1 MRGTTKKLLA
11 AAALATAVVT
21 ATGGTGAADPTSLPA
36 ARDIVGVGDGVTQ
49 LVMNQLSADYN
60 ATIPSTDTTTP
71 RLYSW
76 DATGTS
82 PITTKTGATSIAR
95 PNGADAGIQAL
106 KNNTSTV
113 VDFARSSRGPALTDP
128 NTFDFVAFA
137 SDAVSWAA
145 KSGGNA
151 PANLTT
157 QNLKDI
163 YTCNVTTWEQIDPSL
178 PSTTIKPFLPQPGS
192 ALRTNFLW
200 KIGVSAFG
208 LCVTEG
214 VQENEGS
221 DAQLNDP
228 DALVPYSVG
237 HYVGQMYYGRGSGS
251 DVQGPLTIRNVNGDA
266 PVDTAK
272 KAINKNFVGGS
283 YVLSLYHVLRRSDWN
298 AADAHGAA
306 LRSVFGADGWICTNP
321 TALADITGFGF
332 LPLPPHACGSI
343 THS

>member
-49 LVMNQLSADYN
+49 PLMNQFSADYN
-60 ATIPSTDTTTP
+60 ATIPSSNTTTP

-82 PITTKTGATSIAR
+82 PITTKSGAASIAR
-95 PNGADAGIQAL
+95 PNGAGAGINVL
-106 KNNTSTV
+106 RNNTGAT
-113 VDFARSSRGPALTDP
+113 VDFVRSERGPASTDP
-128 NTFDFVAFA
+128 NTFDFVAYA
-137 SDAVSWAA
+137 RDAVSWAA

-157 QNLKDI
+157 QNLLDI
-163 YTCNVTTWEQIDPSL
+163 YTCSITTWDQIDPGL
-178 PSTTIKPFLPQPGS
+178 PNTTIKPFLPTGS
-192 ALRTNFLW
+192 GTGAIFLSA
-200 KIGVSAFG
+200 IGVSSFG
-208 LCVTEG
+208 LCVTQG

-237 HYVGQMYYGRGSGS
+237 HYIGQVYFGRGSGT
-251 DVQGPLTIRNVNGDA
+251 DVQGPLTIRSVNGIA
-266 PVDTAK
+266 PVDTV
-272 KAINKNFVGGS
+272 NKVISNALVGTMYS
-283 YVLSLYHVLRRSDWN
+283 TVLYNVVRDAEWF
-298 AADAHGAA
+298 ATDAHGVA
-306 LRSVFGADGWICTNP
+306 LRAVFGRNGWLCTNA
-321 TALADITGFGF
+321 TAFADLKSFGF
-332 LPLPPHACGSI
+332 LPLPAFACGSA